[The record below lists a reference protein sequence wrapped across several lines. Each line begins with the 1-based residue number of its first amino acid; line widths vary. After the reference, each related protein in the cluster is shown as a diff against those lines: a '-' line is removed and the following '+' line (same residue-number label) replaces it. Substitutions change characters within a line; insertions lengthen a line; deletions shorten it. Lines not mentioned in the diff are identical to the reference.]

1 MSTWPCTS
9 VSCRKFKH
17 VHVLDFNFC
26 LILDKPNCRPCDE
39 ILEQLE
45 NIDDECDAYG
55 IQMVKIHDSTVAK
68 RYSIKTYPALVY
80 FRNGNPLLFDGD
92 LMVEEDVFQWMIED
106 ENRELADEIEEVNLK
121 MLNRLLDDCPFLAV
135 FYCNFFTYITGPFF
149 KSI

>member
-1 MSTWPCTS
+1 M
-9 VSCRKFKH
+9 
-17 VHVLDFNFC
+17 
-26 LILDKPNCRPCDE
+26 
-39 ILEQLE
+39 E

-68 RYSIKTYPALVY
+68 RYSIKTYPAFVY

-92 LMVEEDVFQWMIED
+92 LMVEEDVFAWMIED

-135 FYCNFFTYITGPFF
+135 FYCKLKFILAPQNRVMQAI
-149 KSI
+149 